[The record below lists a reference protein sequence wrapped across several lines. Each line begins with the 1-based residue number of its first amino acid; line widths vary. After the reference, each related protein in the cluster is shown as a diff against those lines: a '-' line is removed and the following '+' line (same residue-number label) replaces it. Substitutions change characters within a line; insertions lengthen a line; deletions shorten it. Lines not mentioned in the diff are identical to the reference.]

1 MFITLTHL
9 NIIQSVAYVVQSN
22 VITHG
27 IDSMDVRRQQI
38 RSPEA
43 IPAHPGR
50 SPFEAQN
57 GAAESDA
64 AVGPEGLLTL
74 PSRP

>member
-1 MFITLTHL
+1 M
-9 NIIQSVAYVVQSN
+9 AYIVQSD

-43 IPAHPGR
+43 IPPHPGR
-50 SPFEAQN
+50 APFEAQN
-57 GAAESDA
+57 GAAEPNA

-74 PSRP
+74 PPGP